1 MKQIMDE
8 NEQVAIMN
16 RMNSNN
22 TDEYMDAK
30 LKNKLDFKKSNSNLT
45 NVSKSFLFEFEHNN

>member
-8 NEQVAIMN
+8 DEQVAIMN

-22 TDEYMDAK
+22 TDEYMDAQ
-30 LKNKLDFKKSNSNLT
+30 LKNKLDFKKSNSNVT
-45 NVSKSFLFEFEHNN
+45 TVTKSFLFEFEHNN

>member
-8 NEQVAIMN
+8 DEQVAIMN

-22 TDEYMDAK
+22 TDEYMDAQ
-30 LKNKLDFKKSNSNLT
+30 LKNKLDFKKSNCNLT
-45 NVSKSFLFEFEHNN
+45 TKTKSFLFEKEHNN